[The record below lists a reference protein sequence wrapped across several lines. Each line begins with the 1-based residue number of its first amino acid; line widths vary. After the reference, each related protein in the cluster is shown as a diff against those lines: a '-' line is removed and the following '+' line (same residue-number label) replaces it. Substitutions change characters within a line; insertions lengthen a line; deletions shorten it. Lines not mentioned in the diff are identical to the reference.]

1 MLQDSG
7 SEDVV
12 QFATAIR
19 FCEFERNNWKS
30 MHVCYSLLYIMQA
43 VLYHADIEFINND
56 NTPHEIKV
64 TPTKCCLFI
73 EEDDVDCEV
82 YRMMTLKMQT
92 TSLSYRRDMET
103 DCVATYYSLILLF
116 CLYRSCS

>member
-1 MLQDSG
+1 
-7 SEDVV
+7 
-12 QFATAIR
+12 
-19 FCEFERNNWKS
+19 
-30 MHVCYSLLYIMQA
+30 MQA

-92 TSLSYRRDMET
+92 TPPSYRRDVET
-103 DCVATYYSLILLF
+103 DCVATY
-116 CLYRSCS
+116 